1 MAMFKKNQTRKEDVE
16 LLKAFKNAVAAWGST
31 HEVKYR
37 SEVNSMLP
45 RIRKI
50 LTATAANKYLTLNA
64 PPMIGGQRVF
74 TNVNVIDLI
83 FDCPFDI
90 NVIPYVMDE
99 CDMAIGVL
107 SDKNFVYPEDNRM
120 EGIRKFDEDEVS
132 LFESLITQGEG
143 ILGRYRSEQEEVLV
157 SSKEFNDEYDQWR
170 TDVFRLFE
178 THFDLKNDVVFQ
190 EIRENK
196 LFIVK
201 KRSAKYVEIILRALN
216 SCYRIPYKTTNITN
230 TKDNTIPMNANEQQ
244 PISINIHNSNSQS
257 QEQKQKQRQEQDLL
271 VELLKISLA
280 PYQLEELKEI
290 MQSDTPVPEKRKN
303 LFEHILSFGENVGA
317 SILANLLVNLSL

>member
-1 MAMFKKNQTRKEDVE
+1 MFRKNQTRKEKDID
-16 LLKAFKNAVAAWGST
+16 LLKTFKNAVAAWGST
-31 HEVKYR
+31 HETMYR

-45 RIRKI
+45 HIRKI
-50 LTATAANKYLTLNA
+50 LTATSANKYLTLNA

-90 NVIPYVMDE
+90 NVTPYVMDE

-107 SDKNFVYPEDNRM
+107 TDKSFVYPEDNRN
-120 EGIRKFDEDEVS
+120 EGMRKFDEDEVS

-143 ILGRYRSEQEEVLV
+143 ILGRYRSEQEVVLV

-178 THFDLKNDVVFQ
+178 THFDFKNDVVFR
-190 EIRENK
+190 EIWENR

-201 KRSAKYVEIILRALN
+201 KRNAKYVEILLRTLK
-216 SCYRIPYKTTNITN
+216 SCYRIPYKKATITKMKEETT
-230 TKDNTIPMNANEQQ
+230 PMSANEQQ
-244 PISINIHNSNSQS
+244 SINININNSNSQS
-257 QEQKQKQRQEQDLL
+257 QEQNQKQQQEQDLL
-271 VELLKISLA
+271 VELLKECLT
-280 PYQLEELKEI
+280 PYQLEELKKI
-290 MQSDTPVPEKRKN
+290 TQSGVPVSEKRKN
-303 LFEHILSFGENVGA
+303 LFEQILSFGNNVGA
-317 SILANLLVNLSL
+317 NILADLLANLW